1 MCRRSRYIISA
12 WRLEVAEPVG
22 ATARSPGHV
31 LLFSCSRYARRA
43 SSSAS
48 VGIGTIEETRGSP
61 LGYLPAIS
69 TVRLPSS
76 IAIAIR
82 RR

>member
-1 MCRRSRYIISA
+1 
-12 WRLEVAEPVG
+12 
-22 ATARSPGHV
+22 V
-31 LLFSCSRYARRA
+31 LLFPIRTPRFL
-43 SSSAS
+43 
-48 VGIGTIEETRGSP
+48 IGLGRIGAIEQTRGSP